1 MSPAQVVA
9 LIVALA
15 VTLGAGNHFLQL
27 ASLESRALTK
37 KWFFIGCAIYMLSA
51 VGGVVALRHLK
62 LATVGVVCA
71 LSTVL
76 LPTLLG
82 AFAFGESLNRY
93 EVAAIIPAAVSI
105 SLLWRF
111 GG

>member
-1 MSPAQVVA
+1 MSPAQAVA

-15 VTLGAGNHFLQL
+15 VTLVAGNHFLRL

-37 KWFFIGCAIYMLSA
+37 KWFFIGCAIHLLRA
-51 VGGVVALRHLK
+51 VGWVVALRHLS
-62 LATVGVVCA
+62 LATIGVVCA

-76 LPTLLG
+76 FLTLLG

-93 EVAAIIPAAVSI
+93 EVAGIIRAAVSI
-105 SLLWRF
+105 SLLWRL